1 MCNCTT
7 DPHNSMATGSPD
19 PYNSRSIYTADPH
32 NSKAQILRTL
42 IILILIVGLPIMQ
55 TLITVR
61 HGFSGPL

>member
-7 DPHNSMATGSPD
+7 DPYNSMATGTPD

-42 IILILIVGLPIMQ
+42 IILIVGLSIMQ

-61 HGFSGPL
+61 HRFSGPL